1 MHALLLPVGLCLP
14 LLAGDDTAG
23 DPPPETGTYPRVSSE
38 AMLAQPGPDLGGPL
52 KVGEV
57 TIPEIEIKRYLV
69 YGPGRAALEF
79 RRVNLLIE
87 DEMGRQKEFGVGPEG
102 KQRDA
107 SDFGVALEDYDWHYA
122 HKLEDFRTNY
132 PSLDIPT
139 EIARAYRSLT
149 WYRHQL
155 HQQFLFDQI
164 FLPDDFSEW
173 PEISK
178 EAIREQADQM
188 WLDDFESQAKVR
200 ADKYEEDLALW
211 QAKVDAGE
219 DAGPKPRK
227 YVEDAMFRSI
237 LRQMVRD
244 TLYTFTETKTALHGL
259 PAELVM
265 TIDLEGDGTP
275 ELELTTEDVWK
286 DVAATITQAEV
297 DEARLFLAKI
307 EATRQRL
314 EAEGKMLPAEDL
326 DRAMEEALGGFKDNL
341 FGGIGMI
348 AVGDHRFPSME
359 SYGRYLELHECHK
372 AAMEDA
378 LATPEEGGLPAPL
391 QEHLPR
397 ANQIMG
403 LAKVDAEVLLVGA
416 FDEAQLK
423 WRENGWTKAK
433 EKTRDL
439 LGKISTNHAAYEAEQ
454 QKKVDAA
461 MKGEDYEPAEEVLS
475 DADYWFRM
483 LDDYCEFWDAP
494 PPQHGKMAGVT
505 YRQKGRFGERT
516 RNDMQSLM
524 GESYFTHFLTG
535 ESATDEVFFELE
547 PGVVQ
552 GPIKGPKGYYL
563 AKVIRRLPPR
573 SPLNIRDERYVQFI
587 KDDFLRYSLIGY
599 ADEAFESAEVSGLD
613 GNMYLLD

>member
-1 MHALLLPVGLCLP
+1 MHALFLPVGLCLP

-23 DPPPETGTYPRVSSE
+23 DPLPETGTFSRVSSE

-69 YGPGRAALEF
+69 YGPGRPALEF
-79 RRVNLLIE
+79 RRVNLMIE
-87 DEMGRQKEFGVGPEG
+87 DEMARQKEFGVGPEG
-102 KQRDA
+102 KQRED
-107 SDFGVALEDYDWHYA
+107 SDFGVNVEDYTWHYN

-155 HQQFLFDQI
+155 HQQFLFDQV
-164 FLPDDFSEW
+164 FLPDDFTEW

-178 EAIREQADQM
+178 EAIREQADQL
-188 WLDDFESQAKVR
+188 WLDDFEQQSKVR
-200 ADKYEEDLALW
+200 EEKYAEDLANW

-219 DAGPKPRK
+219 DAGAKPRP

-244 TLYTFTETKTALHGL
+244 TLYTFTDTRTALHGL
-259 PAELVM
+259 PPELAM
-265 TIDLEGDGTP
+265 TIDLEGDGEP
-275 ELELTTEDVWK
+275 ELEITTEEVWE
-286 DVAATITQAEV
+286 DIAPTVTQAEV

-314 EAEGKMLPAEDL
+314 AAEGKLLPEEDL
-326 DRAMEEALGGFKDNL
+326 QRAMEEALGGFKDNL
-341 FGGIGMI
+341 FGGIGMM

-359 SYGRYLELHECHK
+359 SYGDFLELHECHK
-372 AAMEDA
+372 AALEA
-378 LATPEEGGLPAPL
+378 ELVTPEEGGLPPL
-391 QEHLPR
+391 LQDHLPR

-403 LAKVDAEVLLVGA
+403 LAKVDAEVLMVGA
-416 FDEAQLK
+416 FDEARMT
-423 WRENGWTKAK
+423 WREDGWAKAK
-433 EKTRDL
+433 AKSEAL
-439 LGKISTNHAAYEAEQ
+439 LGKIATNHTAYEAEQ

-461 MKGEDYEPAEEVLS
+461 MAGEEYKPENEVLS

-483 LDDYCEFWDAP
+483 LDDHCEFWDAP
-494 PPQHGKMAGVT
+494 PPQHGKGSGVT

-524 GESYFTHFLTG
+524 GESFFTHFLTG
-535 ESATDEVFFELE
+535 ESATDEIFFDLE
-547 PGVVQ
+547 PNVVQ

-599 ADEAFESAEVSGLD
+599 AEEAFEGAEVSGLN
-613 GNMYLLD
+613 GNMFLID